1 MVVQD
6 TGFSR
11 LMPTG
16 EGLIAFSDAEGAV
29 AAISA
34 VERDYAAHQAAARR
48 PRGASSPPNGCWGT
62 SSRTWGSDE
71 DRGHHRPL
79 AARGPARQRRGRARA
94 AGWSAAP
101 ASTVSAARQRPGL
114 KLGRGVKVYTW
125 TEFNVEPEGRLV
137 VGDDTVLAGAVFMC
151 AERIEIG
158 ARVVVSY
165 NVTIAD
171 SDFHPLGAEARRL
184 DAVANAP
191 GGDKSQRPAI
201 DTAPVV
207 IEDDVWIGAGA
218 IILKGV
224 RIGAGARVGAG
235 AVVTRDVPA
244 GAEVV
249 GNPARPV
256 GA

>member
-1 MVVQD
+1 MKIED
-6 TGFSR
+6 ITGHWPHAD
-11 LMPTG
+11 LPANVEVG
-16 EGLIAFSDAEGAV
+16 EGCWL
-29 AAISA
+29 
-34 VERDYAAHQAAARR
+34 ERR
-48 PRGASSPPNGCWGT
+48 ASF
-62 SSRTWGSDE
+62 
-71 DRGHHRPL
+71 DRFRS
-79 AARGPARQRRGRARA
+79 Q
-94 AGWSAAP
+94 
-101 ASTVSAARQRPGL
+101 QRPGL
-114 KLGRGVKVYTW
+114 TLGRRVKVYTW

-171 SDFHPLGAEARRL
+171 SDFHPLGAEARRR

-191 GGDKSQRPAI
+191 GGDKSQRPVF

-207 IEDDVWIGAGA
+207 IEDDAWIGAGA
-218 IILKGV
+218 MILKGV

-235 AVVTRDVPA
+235 AVVTRDVPQ
-244 GAEVV
+244 GVEVA

-256 GA
+256 AEA